1 MNDFSDE
8 RADKVA
14 IEVREIVI
22 GKLQDYTPE
31 EVAYSLLQTAAA
43 LGLDDQ
49 FMREAFN
56 ECMLIER

>member
-8 RADKVA
+8 RSDKVA
-14 IEVREIVI
+14 MEIREIAI
-22 GKLQDYTPE
+22 GKLKDYTPE
-31 EVAYSLLQTAAA
+31 ELAYGLLQTAAA

>member
-14 IEVREIVI
+14 MEVREIAI
-22 GKLQDYTPE
+22 GKLKDYTPE
-31 EVAYSLLQTAAA
+31 ELAYGLLQTAAA
-43 LGLDDQ
+43 LGLDDK

>member
-14 IEVREIVI
+14 IEVREIAI
-22 GKLQDYTPE
+22 GKLKDYTPE
-31 EVAYSLLQTAAA
+31 ELAYGLLQTAAA
-43 LGLDDQ
+43 LGLYDQ

>member
-14 IEVREIVI
+14 MEVREIAI
-22 GKLQDYTPE
+22 GKLKDYTPE
-31 EVAYSLLQTAAA
+31 ELAYGLLQTAAA